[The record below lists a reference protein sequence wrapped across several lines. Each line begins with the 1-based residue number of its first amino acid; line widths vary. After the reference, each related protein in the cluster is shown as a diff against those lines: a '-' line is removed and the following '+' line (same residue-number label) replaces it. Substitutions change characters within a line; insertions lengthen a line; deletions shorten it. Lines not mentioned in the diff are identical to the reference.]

1 MSAEPKQLLTNS
13 RAKDFRACPRLH
25 HIRYNLGVAPAVEAD
40 VVRFGSLWH
49 AGTEAWWNAQRCCFE
64 SAETPHFEHVAP
76 DDVWL
81 GKALSALYVAA
92 TDPLDLV
99 RAEELM
105 RGYHLRWKD
114 EGYEP
119 LAVEVEFRCE
129 LVNPETGAS
138 SRTFD
143 LAGKIDGIVRDR
155 AGRVLLTERKTSSED
170 IGVGSEYWRRLTL
183 DPQVS
188 TYFVGARAL
197 GYDVQGCLYDV
208 VAKPRLKLLQA
219 TPAESRKYRKDGGLY
234 AGQRA
239 VDETLDEYRDR
250 LREHIAENPDRYYQR
265 GEVVRLSDQEEEA
278 AYDAWQ
284 TARLIREAENTGHHI
299 RNPDACSRFGRTCFA
314 FDVCTGLTSL
324 DNPAQF
330 KKVEAHQELA
340 EVTNHP
346 ESTKEECI

>member
-1 MSAEPKQLLTNS
+1 MSAPAKELFTNS
-13 RAKDFRACPRLH
+13 RGKDFRACPRLH

-49 AGTEAWWNAQRCCFE
+49 TGTEAWWNAQR
-64 SAETPHFEHVAP
+64 AP
-76 DDVWL
+76 QAVPEEWL
-81 GKALSALYVAA
+81 EQALDALRAA
-92 TDPLDLV
+92 STDPLDLV

-114 EGYEP
+114 EWHDVLE
-119 LAVEVEFRCE
+119 VEVEFSCE
-129 LVNPETGAS
+129 LVNPQTGAS

-155 AGRVLLTERKTSSED
+155 AGRVLITERKTSSED

-197 GYDVQGCLYDV
+197 GYDPEGCLYDV
-208 VAKPRLKLLQA
+208 VAKPRLQLLKA
-219 TPAESRKYRKDGGLY
+219 TPLESRKYRQKDGGLY
-234 AGQRA
+234 AGQRET
-239 VDETLDEYRDR
+239 DESLEEYRDR

-265 GEVVRLSDQEEEA
+265 GEVVRLADQEEEA

-284 TARLIREAENTGHHI
+284 TARLIREAKSTGHHI
-299 RNPDACSRFGRTCFA
+299 RNPDACSRWGRTCFA
-314 FDVCTGLTSL
+314 FDACTGLTSL

-330 KKVEAHQELA
+330 RRVEIHSELT
-340 EVTNHP
+340 EVNQTTP
-346 ESTKEECI
+346 KEEVPS